1 MIELGEL
8 EKQYPELQKRDVHL
22 VAISQDDLTTSKETQ
37 AQFPHLFIAADP
49 AGNMAKAL
57 DVVDPGHGH
66 EGEDTNFPTT
76 ILVDGSGTVRWVFR
90 PDRFLTRLS
99 PQELLV
105 AIDENL
111 PRKGS

>member
-8 EKQYPELQKRDVHL
+8 EKQYPELQKRNVRL

-37 AQFPHLFIAADP
+37 AQFPHLFIAADL

-57 DVVDPGHGH
+57 EVVDPGHGH

-76 ILVDGSGTVRWVFR
+76 ILVDGSGTGRWGFR
-90 PDRFLTRLS
+90 PGRFLTRLI

-105 AIDENL
+105 GIDENM
-111 PRKGS
+111 